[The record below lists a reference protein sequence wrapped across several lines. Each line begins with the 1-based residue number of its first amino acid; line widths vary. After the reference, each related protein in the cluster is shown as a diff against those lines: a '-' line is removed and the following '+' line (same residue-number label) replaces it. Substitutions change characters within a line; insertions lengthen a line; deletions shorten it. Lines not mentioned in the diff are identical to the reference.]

1 MSSLPV
7 SPLDP
12 PTAAPHPLREP
23 VAVLMSR
30 FPTVTE
36 TFILREMI
44 EMERQAQPVR
54 VVPMIRERPTVIHDA
69 ARPWIDRAMYTKW
82 MSRAVLAANLR
93 TLLRRPLRYLGLLGR
108 LIAGTITS
116 PDVLARTVAVFP
128 KSVFLAEELTR
139 EGVRH
144 IHAHYA
150 THPSTMALIIARL
163 SPVTF
168 SFTVHAHDIQV
179 NRALLRWKLRETRF
193 VRSISDYNKRFLESL
208 YPVEAKGK
216 IIVVH
221 VGIYPEIYEEK
232 ARQISPDASAPAR
245 VLCVAAHKPYKGL
258 PYLIE
263 ACGILRD
270 EGVEL
275 RCDIVGDGPMRP
287 QLEAMIRE
295 RKLETVVNIAGP
307 RPEAEVARMMAE
319 ARMFVLPS
327 IVASDGQMEGIP
339 VALMEALATG
349 RPVVSTK
356 ISGIPELVED
366 GASGFLVEP
375 EDARA
380 LAAAMKKILTDRDLA
395 EKMGRRGQEKVRAE
409 FSQRECV
416 AQLIARL
423 DEEARR

>member
-7 SPLDP
+7 PASDHP
-12 PTAAPHPLREP
+12 AGAPHPVRQP

-54 VVPMIRERPTVIHDA
+54 VVPMIRETPKVIHDA
-69 ARPWIDRAMYTKW
+69 ARPWIDRALYTKW
-82 MSRAVLAANLR
+82 VSAAIVAANLR
-93 TLLRRPLRYLGLLGR
+93 TLARHPLRYAALLAR
-108 LIAGTITS
+108 LIVGTITS
-116 PDVLARTVAVFP
+116 PDVLARTLAVFP
-128 KSVFLAEELTR
+128 KSVFLAAELTR

-193 VRSISDYNKRFLESL
+193 VRSISDYNKRFLERL
-208 YPVEAKGK
+208 YPAEAKDK
-216 IIVVH
+216 IVVVH
-221 VGIYPEIYEEK
+221 VGIYPEVYEEK
-232 ARQISPDASAPAR
+232 ARQVTPDPSAPAKI
-245 VLCVAAHKPYKGL
+245 LCVAAHKPYKGL

-263 ACGILRD
+263 ACATLRD
-270 EGVEL
+270 EGVAL
-275 RCDIVGDGPMRP
+275 QCDIVGDGPMRP
-287 QLEAMIRE
+287 ELEAMIRD
-295 RKLETVVNIAGP
+295 RALGGVVNIAGP
-307 RPEAEVARMMAE
+307 RPEADVARMMAE

-339 VALMEALATG
+339 VALMEAMATG
-349 RPVVSTK
+349 RAVVSTR

-366 GASGFLVEP
+366 GRNGFLVEP

-380 LAAAMKKILTDRDLA
+380 LAEAMKKILTDPELA
-395 EKMGRRGQEKVRAE
+395 ETMGRRGQEKVRAE
-409 FSQRECV
+409 FSQRQCV
-416 AQLIARL
+416 ASLIARL
-423 DEEARR
+423 DQEAR